1 MLSLSLCDFP
11 SPTFTSSYKPKTCL
25 FSGDSKLAGSVDVRA
40 CFCLSVGSAIDWQ
53 HVQSVP
59 RLSSCDSWD
68 NLQPP
73 QHNPE
78 LLVGL
83 ELDKQL
89 RN

>member
-1 MLSLSLCDFP
+1 MVIKNWLEVWMSERVSVSVCW
-11 SPTFTSSYKPKTCL
+11 L
-25 FSGDSKLAGSVDVRA
+25 FDWLAS
-40 CFCLSVGSAIDWQ
+40 F
-53 HVQSVP
+53 QSVP

-73 QHNPE
+73 PNDPE